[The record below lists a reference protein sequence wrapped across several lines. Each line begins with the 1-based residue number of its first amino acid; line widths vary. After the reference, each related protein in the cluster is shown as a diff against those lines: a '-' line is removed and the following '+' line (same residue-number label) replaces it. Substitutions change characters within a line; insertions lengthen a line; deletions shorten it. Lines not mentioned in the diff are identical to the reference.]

1 MGVPNVL
8 YVQSPTDCLKVTVA
22 AQNKYSA
29 TVDGHVA
36 EAPGDAKRSAIMVT
50 AGSTTT
56 IV

>member
-36 EAPGDAKRSAIMVT
+36 EASGDAKRSAIMVT
-50 AGSTTT
+50 AGSMTT